1 MQIPT
6 LVGVLDHPHLA
17 AEQLQ
22 GWKLRDIDRGRA
34 ALLAL
39 ADCGLTLDLLAAL
52 CEQLGQHLPHLAEP
66 DEVLD
71 ALRRFLLASR
81 SPLALAALFQRDP
94 AALPMLLN
102 ALSLGESWWE
112 RLIDD
117 PEAFD
122 RLRITGG
129 QPLARTE
136 LVEEVGTETASLT
149 DERAI
154 AAALTRFNYRERLR
168 IAYGDVTLRHKV
180 ELVCEQLTYL
190 AEALIEAALAAALDA
205 ASRKVNH
212 LHREPGRSGEPPRI
226 SVIAL
231 GRLGGREMDY
241 GNEIE
246 LLLVHDAPA
255 PTEAARK
262 VAQESCERVAKYLVK
277 LLAAPLFRVSL
288 VSLPDSGA
296 SAVTHTADDTILGF
310 DSFGRTWHRQAMITA
325 RPIAGDVEL
334 GKYVLGRL
342 APWIFRRY
350 LNQADETGIRAL
362 QRRLLRHAEHSA
374 ASPDI
379 EEARGGLIDIEGV
392 VQFLQL
398 LAGGDQPGP
407 RAGGT
412 LAAIASLEQATILTP
427 QERTL
432 LEQSY
437 LWLRRVRHRLQVL
450 AGPDVESLPVVK
462 IAAKALAQSLG
473 LGNSAELTENVSER
487 LSQTWELLAQLLGSA
502 FAGEPPAAV
511 VDLLL
516 DPTPDAAEAA
526 AALTG
531 YGFENPAEAAT
542 TLQSLAREP
551 IPFVSTRR
559 CRHYLALIADR
570 LLQTV
575 AVTPDPDRTLSDLAR
590 VSDSLGSKG
599 VLWQLFHAHTPSLQ
613 LYVRLCA
620 ASPYLSGILTTNPGM
635 LDDLVDSLQLDRLPT
650 RDELARTLAELSR
663 GTEDVLPILHDLKN
677 SAHLRIGVRDILGKE
692 PIDATHAALADVA
705 EFCLAQVIER
715 EYAQLIEKHGEP
727 TLGPGPFEGERCRL
741 VVLGLGKL
749 GGREPNYHSN
759 VEVAFLYEAEGTTRP
774 APRSR
779 QQPTTNNHFF
789 TQLAQ
794 RVLKE
799 MSQLTPK
806 GRLGTVD
813 VMLRPI
819 GVGGAMALP
828 LADFANHFLAG
839 AATLWQWQ
847 ALCQARP
854 VFGEPPIRE
863 AAANLLRQVIEGRAW
878 SDADRI
884 AILDAR
890 FAQERGAAELNLKR
904 ARGGTLDIEFLVQR
918 LQLQHAGESPAVLV
932 PATQQALAA
941 LAAAGHL
948 DRDDAEFFAESYRFL
963 RRVESGLRLLNTSAR
978 HDLPHD
984 PIQLGKLALLLGQP
998 NGDTIRDRAIILLAE
1013 NRRRFE
1019 RIVGSR

>member
-22 GWKLRDIDRGRA
+22 SWKLRDVERGRA
-34 ALLAL
+34 ALLEL

-52 CEQLGQHLPHLAEP
+52 CTQLKQHLPRYADP
-66 DEVLD
+66 DTVLD
-71 ALRRFLLASR
+71 ALRRLMLATR
-81 SPLALAALFQRDP
+81 SPLALAALFERDT
-94 AALPMLLN
+94 AALAMLLD
-102 ALSLGESWWE
+102 ALSLGPAWRE

-122 RLRITGG
+122 YLRMTGG
-129 QPLARTE
+129 QPLSRAD
-136 LVEEVGTETASLT
+136 LVDEACAEIASLT

-154 AAALTRFNYRERLR
+154 AAALARINDRERLR
-168 IAYGDVTLRHKV
+168 IAYGEVFLRHKL

-190 AEALIEAALAAALDA
+190 AEALVEAALAAAQAA
-205 ASRKVNH
+205 ASRKGDH
-212 LHREPGRSGEPPRI
+212 ARREPGRNGDSPRMA
-226 SVIAL
+226 VVAL

-246 LLLVHDAPA
+246 LLLIHDAPA
-255 PTEAARK
+255 PTEAGRK
-262 VAQESCERVAKYLVK
+262 AAGEYCERVARQFVK
-277 LLAAPLFRVSL
+277 LLAEPLFRVSL
-288 VSLPDSGA
+288 VSLPDSTAGA
-296 SAVTHTADDTILGF
+296 VSHTVDDTILGF
-310 DSFGRTWHRQAMITA
+310 DSFGRTWHRQAMIRA
-325 RPIAGDVEL
+325 RPIAGDAEL
-334 GKYVLGRL
+334 GTYVLGRL

-362 QRRLLRHAEHSA
+362 QRRLLRHDEDSGAAIDLEHS
-374 ASPDI
+374 
-379 EEARGGLIDIEGV
+379 RGGLSDIERA

-398 LAGGDQPGP
+398 LAGGDRPL

-412 LAAIASLEQATILTP
+412 LAAIAGLEQATILTP

-437 LWLRRVRHRLQVL
+437 LWLRQVLHRLQVL
-450 AGPDVESLPVVK
+450 AGPE
-462 IAAKALAQSLG
+462 AQSLPE
-473 LGNSAELTENVSER
+473 SDAARAELARSLGLRDATELVDQVSER
-487 LSQTWELLAQLLGSA
+487 LSRTWEVLAQLVGSA
-502 FAGEPPAAV
+502 FAGEPPPAV

-516 DPTPDAAEAA
+516 DPTPSAAEAA

-531 YGFENPAEAAT
+531 YGFERPADAAA

-551 IPFVSTRR
+551 ISFISTRR
-559 CRHYLALIADR
+559 SRHYLALIADR

-575 AVTPDPDRTLSDLAR
+575 AATPDPDRTLSDLAR

-650 RDELARTLAELSR
+650 REELARTLAELAR
-663 GTEDVLPILHDLKN
+663 GADDLMPILHDLKN

-715 EYAQLIEKHGEP
+715 EYARVVEKHGAP

-749 GGREPNYHSN
+749 GSREPNYHST

-806 GRLGTVD
+806 GRLATVD
-813 VMLRPI
+813 VLLRPI

-828 LADFANHFLAG
+828 LAEFGNHFLAG
-839 AATLWQWQ
+839 AAPLWQWQ

-854 VFGEPPIRE
+854 VYGDPPIRE
-863 AAANLLRQVIEGRAW
+863 AAANLLRQVVEGRRW
-878 SDADRI
+878 SDADRL
-884 AILDAR
+884 AILEAR
-890 FAQERGAAELNLKR
+890 KAQEHGAAELNLKR
-904 ARGGTLDIEFLVQR
+904 GRGGTLDIEFLVQQ
-918 LQLQHAGESPAVLV
+918 LQLAHAGRSPSVLV
-932 PATQQALAA
+932 PGTQQALAA

-978 HDLPHD
+978 HDLPED
-984 PIQLGKLALLLGQP
+984 PLALGKLALLLGQP

-1019 RIVGSR
+1019 RLMKTE